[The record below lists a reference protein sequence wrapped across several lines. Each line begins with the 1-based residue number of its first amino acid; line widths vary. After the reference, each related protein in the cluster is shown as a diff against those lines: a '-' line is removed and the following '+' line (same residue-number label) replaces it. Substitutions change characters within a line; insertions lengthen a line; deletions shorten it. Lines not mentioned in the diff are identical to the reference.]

1 MDNCIITESIMNDYK
16 HHLKE
21 EEKRKLTIEK
31 YMRDLEKLKEFLK
44 GREITKEI
52 LIEYKERLADSYS
65 VSSVNSILSAI
76 NSYLDYTGYH
86 QYRVK
91 QLKQQRSV
99 YCPEEKDL
107 TKEEYFRL
115 IKTAKRLKRDRL
127 GLVIQTICSTGIR
140 VSELAYVTVEAV
152 QKGIIRVECKGKYRQ
167 VFLPQKLRCQL
178 FLYIKQQ
185 KINQGEI
192 FVTRGGESM
201 DRSNI
206 WRQMKSLCR
215 EAGVA
220 ETKVYPHNLRH
231 LFAKT
236 YYTMEKDIAKLADL
250 LGHSNVNTTRIY
262 IMTSGEEHKKQIE
275 QMKLVL

>member
-1 MDNCIITESIMNDYK
+1 MDSCIITETILNDYM
-16 HHLKE
+16 HHLVE

-31 YMRDLEKLKEFLK
+31 YIRDLRTFNRFLN
-44 GREITKEI
+44 GREVTKEI
-52 LIEYKERLADSYS
+52 VIEYKERLADCYS
-65 VSSVNSILSAI
+65 VSTVNSILSAI
-76 NSYLDYTGYH
+76 NSYLDFTGYH

-91 QLKQQRSV
+91 QLKQQRNV

-115 IKTAKRLKRDRL
+115 IRTAKKLKRDRL

-140 VSELAYVTVEAV
+140 VSELSYVTVDAV

-167 VFLPQKLRCQL
+167 VFLPQKLRHQL
-178 FLYIKQQ
+178 FLYIKEQG
-185 KINQGEI
+185 IIQGEV
-192 FVTRGGESM
+192 FVTKGGASL

-220 ETKVYPHNLRH
+220 ESKVFPHNLRH